1 MKTNKMKFIV
11 YAVLM
16 FFLFMLV
23 IESSYS
29 FLGRY
34 ITVGL
39 FRVVSLGKYGVDFL
53 FELVLA
59 IIALIIVLL
68 SKNHYIFSDKKENIF
83 KSVFVGLPIFALSV
97 FIFAGNAADVLKTGN
112 VNIYNVLSLILYTI
126 TIGITEEFFCRAWLL
141 NEFLERYGNSYK
153 GVIKC
158 IVVSALLFGLI
169 HWTNVLNG
177 QTVLETATQI
187 VQATAIGVVLGA
199 IYYRTKNIW
208 SVVFLHAFWD
218 FAIMFSDVNL
228 LKDCVSLPVTDNL
241 YVLSQAIFSLGIAGT
256 FLAIGFYILRRS
268 KVIPLIDDETLT
280 QEDIKK
286 SKKAEEILV
295 IVAIAC
301 WVGSS
306 YLGGFVQNLSKVED
320 DDLSICYSY
329 NEKMIK
335 DYETHYYSYDHF
347 NVSYEDVN
355 FKIKLEDGKVR
366 LINKESDIDYSVNV
380 NNVLKLVVLEKKDY
394 FAVMFYDGDSLYF
407 SNYLVKENM
416 SYNDTY
422 LRRFDG
428 SFMKIGVPDLNQLG
442 YLTTEDNSYL
452 MLVSSVNDKYVLDDA
467 GNVSII
473 KWFNVK

>member
-1 MKTNKMKFIV
+1 MKTNRMKFIV

-39 FRVVSLGKYGVDFL
+39 FRIVSLGKYGINFL

-68 SKNHYIFSDKKENIF
+68 SKNHYIFLDKKENIF
-83 KSVFVGLPIFALSV
+83 KSVCVGLPIFALSV
-97 FIFAGNAADVLKTGN
+97 FIFAGNITDVLKTGN

-126 TIGITEEFFCRAWLL
+126 TIGIVEEFFCRAWLL

-158 IVVSALLFGLI
+158 IIVSALLFGLI

-187 VQATAIGVVLGA
+187 IQATAIGVVLGA

-241 YVLSQAIFSLGIAGT
+241 YVLSQAIFSLGIAGA

-268 KVIPLIDDETLT
+268 KVMPLIAGETLT

-286 SKKAEEILV
+286 SKKAEKILV

-301 WVGSS
+301 WIGGS
-306 YLGGFVQNLSKVED
+306 YLGSFVQNLSKVED

-329 NEKMIK
+329 NEKKIK

-347 NVSYEDVN
+347 NVSYEDIN
-355 FKIKLEDGKVR
+355 FEIKLNDGKVR
-366 LINKESDIDYSVNV
+366 LINKESDIDYSVDID
-380 NNVLKLVVLEKKDY
+380 NVLELVVLEKKDY

-416 SYNDTY
+416 SYNNTY
-422 LRRFDG
+422 LSRFNG
-428 SFMKIGVPDLNQLG
+428 SFMKIGVPDLSQLG
-442 YLTTEDNSYL
+442 YLTTDDNSYL
-452 MLVSSVNDKYVLDDA
+452 MLVSSVNDKYILDDA

-473 KWFNVK
+473 K